1 MRTASSISEVV
12 ENGLCIGCGLCES
25 VTGGRVP
32 MVMAPIGSLRP
43 SRTDDFSATEEATL
57 LAACPGVIARP
68 RQLLD
73 VEPDPVW
80 GAHGTMRLAW
90 AGDPDVRFEAAT
102 GGVLTALGMHLVSS
116 GQVAFVLHVGQE
128 RGDGFDNQWVI
139 SETADEVFANK
150 GSRYAPVAALAGLET
165 ALSRNEPFALI
176 AKPCDAAAVHALAA
190 VDERV
195 DRLCTHRMVM
205 VCGGQ
210 SRLSK
215 SVGAAAGFGLDVDDV
230 DSIRY
235 RGHGN
240 PGPTVIFDRDG
251 HEHSLSYLEMWADE
265 GTWDLD
271 SRCTVCPDALGEA
284 ADIAASD
291 AWPGGAPVGEDEGFN
306 GVTAYSPAGEQLLRD
321 AVAAGDLVLGDPI
334 SPREFDALQPHQ
346 VRKKEA
352 LSARFEALAAAGKP
366 VIDTTGLRVDELG
379 SRLSAE
385 QRVREVEGTA
395 VRIGR
400 GRYDG

>member
-1 MRTASSISEVV
+1 
-12 ENGLCIGCGLCES
+12 
-25 VTGGRVP
+25 

-43 SRTDDFSATEEATL
+43 ERTDDFSAEEEATL

-80 GAHGTMRLAW
+80 GAHGTMRLGW
-90 AGDPDVRFEAAT
+90 AADPTVRFEAAT
-102 GGVLTALGMHLVSS
+102 GGALTALGMHLVAS

-128 RGDGFDNQWVI
+128 DGDGFDNQWVI
-139 SETADEVFANK
+139 SETPEDVFANK
-150 GSRYAPVAALAGLET
+150 GSRYGPVAALAGVEH

-176 AKPCDAAAVHALAA
+176 AKPCDAAAVHALAQ

-215 SVGAAAGFGLDVDDV
+215 SIGAAADFGLGLDEV

-251 HEHSLSYLEMWADE
+251 NEHSLSYLEMWADE

-291 AWPGGAPVGEDEGFN
+291 AWPGGAPIGEDEGFN
-306 GVTAYSPAGEQLLRD
+306 GLIAYSEAGEQLLRD
-321 AVAAGDLVLGDPI
+321 AVAAGALVLGDPI
-334 SPREFDALQPHQ
+334 TPREFDELQPHQ
-346 VRKKEA
+346 VRKKVA

-366 VIDTTGLRVDELG
+366 VIDATGLRVDRLG
-379 SRLSAE
+379 ERLTAAE
-385 QRVREVEGTA
+385 RARETEGTA

-400 GRYDG
+400 GRYSG